1 MEIKIRLISLGKRQV
16 DIVAALRERFHETIS
31 SPELSKII
39 NGVRND
45 NKSHRVIDE
54 INVILEEWENHN
66 NERSDHQCPQ
76 NR

>member
-16 DIVAALRERFHETIS
+16 DIIAALRERFHETIS

-54 INVILEEWENHN
+54 IKIILGEWEK
-66 NERSDHQCPQ
+66 ERSDHQCLQ